1 MRASPS
7 SAAPVLRSHYIL
19 PMSWTDDANLSELVD
34 YVDTLTPFVDV
45 IVVDGSPE
53 PLRTRHRSS
62 FSHPITVIDCNVAL
76 APNGKVAGIH
86 TALPLL
92 RWKHTIIADDDVRYS
107 PADLRHVLTALETCE
122 LAVPQNIFTSAHR
135 RRLPWHAKW
144 DTARSLINRAFAADY
159 PGTLAVRTDVLLPG
173 YDGDVLFENLELMR
187 TVLARGGRV
196 RSVSDCYVDR
206 RPPSARAFLS
216 QRVRQAYDSRAQPQR
231 WVVEL
236 ALAPLIL
243 LLVRKPRRLLLAAV
257 LSVVLA
263 EAGRRRA
270 AGRTVYS
277 ADSALWAP
285 LWLTERAV
293 CSWIALGS
301 ALRGGALYRGR
312 RFRTSAHSLR
322 TLRSLEKET
331 SRVETR

>member
-1 MRASPS
+1 MKAVPS
-7 SAAPVLRSHYIL
+7 SAPVLQSHYIL
-19 PMSWTDDANLSELVD
+19 PMSWTDDANLSEVVEYIDALS
-34 YVDTLTPFVDV
+34 PFVDV

-53 PLRTRHRSS
+53 PLRTRHASS
-62 FSHPITVIDCNVAL
+62 FSDAVTVIDCNVAL

-92 RWKHTIIADDDVRYS
+92 RWKKTTIADDDVKYS
-107 PADLRHVLTALETCE
+107 PAGLRRVLTALETCD
-122 LAVPQNIFTSAHR
+122 LAVPQNVFSSADR
-135 RRLPWHAKW
+135 SDLPWHAKW
-144 DTARSLINRAFAADY
+144 DTARSLINRAFASDY
-159 PGTLAVRTDVLLPG
+159 PGTLAVRTNALLPG

-187 TVLARGGRV
+187 TVRARGGRV
-196 RSVSDCYVDR
+196 RSLSDYYVDR
-206 RPPSARAFLS
+206 CPPSAKAFLS

-231 WVVEL
+231 WALEL
-236 ALAPLIL
+236 ALAPMIL
-243 LLVRKPRRLLLAAV
+243 LLVRKPLRLLFAAV

-270 AGRTVYS
+270 GGRSVYS

-293 CSWIALGS
+293 CSWLALGS
-301 ALRGGALYRGR
+301 ALRGGARYRGR

-331 SRVETR
+331 SRVETH